1 METTK
6 HRCRYDDTLILG
18 LKNFY
23 FFDECKMS
31 HSVIYSELT
40 NLLLGNND
48 ENTQQTNPS
57 QHLVQPEKRTPSS

>member
-6 HRCRYDDTLILG
+6 NRCRYDDTLIG
-18 LKNFY
+18 LKNFKNI
-23 FFDECKMS
+23 FDECKMS